1 MIIYK
6 DLFGGNDEMASDT
19 YKTKIID
26 EVILEIEGK
35 NITYVPGKLDDALF
49 GGNASAEEVSEGT
62 EEETI
67 TGCNICLAH
76 RLSETGFDKKGF
88 TVYIKDFM
96 KKVLK
101 HLEANN
107 PERAAIF
114 KANAQGAVKK
124 ILGNFKEWQM
134 FTGESMD
141 PEGSLAFMNYRE
153 DGVTPYV
160 WLFIDGLEQE
170 KV

>member
-19 YKTKIID
+19 YKCKIID
-26 EVILEIEGK
+26 EVILEVEGK
-35 NITYVPGKLDDALF
+35 MISYVPGKLDDALF
-49 GGNASAEEVSEGT
+49 GGNASAEAADEGT

-67 TGCNICLAH
+67 SGCNVALAH
-76 RLSETGFDKKGF
+76 RLSATGFDKKGW

-101 HLEANN
+101 KLEAEN

-124 ILGNFKEWQM
+124 ILGSFKEWEM

-141 PEGSLAFMNYRE
+141 PEGSLAYMNYRE
-153 DGVTPYV
+153 DGITPYI
-160 WLFIDGLEQE
+160 WLFIDGLDQE

>member
-6 DLFGGNDEMASDT
+6 DIFGSNDEMASDT
-19 YKTKIID
+19 YKIKIID

-35 NITYVPGKLDDALF
+35 NITFVPGKLDEALI
-49 GGNASAEEVSEGT
+49 GANASAEGGCEDT
-62 EEETI
+62 EEDTI
-67 TGCNICLAH
+67 TGCNIALAH
-76 RLSETGFDKKGF
+76 RLAATGFDKKGW

-101 HLEANN
+101 KLEAEN
-107 PERAAIF
+107 PERAAVF

-124 ILGNFKEWQM
+124 ILGSFKDWEM

-141 PEGSLAFMNYRE
+141 PEGSLAYMNYRE
-153 DGVTPYV
+153 DGVTPYI
-160 WLFIDGLEQE
+160 WLFIDGLDQE